1 MYPRGHAGIA
11 MVATV
16 PFTAYFTG
24 VPEFTVLVI
33 IAMWASLTPDIDVPI
48 CRRFQTIHHRGLTH
62 TIWFVIL
69 CALLTTVTHMILNK
83 WLFFSPQV
91 SVIGVIIGVS
101 SHVVADG
108 FNRDGVKPFE
118 IFGSFSYHLQLNCIK
133 SDSYFVNNFLITVG
147 TILVFGV
154 LSVKIY

>member
-11 MVATV
+11 MIATV
-16 PFTAYFTG
+16 PFTTYFTG

-33 IAMWASLTPDIDVPI
+33 IAMWTSVLPDIDVPI
-48 CRRFQTIHHRGLTH
+48 CRRVQSIRHRGLTH

-69 CALLTTVTHMILNK
+69 FTSLTTMTHVLLSQ
-83 WLFFSPQV
+83 WLFFSLKV

-101 SHVVADG
+101 SHVIADG
-108 FNRDGVKPFE
+108 FNRDGVRPFE
-118 IFGSFSYHLQLNCIK
+118 IFGRFNYHLRLNCVK
-133 SDSYFVNNFLITVG
+133 SDSYVVNNLLITVG

-154 LSVKIY
+154 LIVRI